1 MLPIRPTTGAPATA
15 RRRHNGVSMH
25 THPLIRGALSA
36 AIAAATLAGTSTVAS
51 AQSVTQ
57 RAEERRAA
65 RQAEAENPAE
75 SSKAA
80 PTFPSAT
87 RDEPVARASARLTP
101 LLDRL
106 FAAYESDDVAAA
118 KTLTDEIAA
127 DERANAYEK
136 GVSARIYGSML
147 LASDGQQAATLLQRA
162 VDSNGLSNN
171 EHYEAL
177 FLVAQLQV
185 QDERYE
191 DGLRTLETFLSETS
205 STDPQHLVMKGSA
218 LYQLQRYDE
227 AIAVLEPA
235 IASATPPRAD
245 WTQLLMGAY
254 ADAGRPADAARLA
267 ERVAEITPGD
277 RRAQLNLAA
286 TYLQSEQLEKAAEVY
301 ERLRASGELT
311 EDRDYR
317 NLIALYANAEG
328 KEAQTIAAINE
339 GFEKG
344 ILTPDAQAYTALGQ
358 AYFFSD
364 QTAPAIDAYQ
374 KAAPLADNGE
384 AYLNLAKILA
394 NEGRAAESKAA
405 AQQALDKGIRNPDE
419 AKSLIAR

>member
-1 MLPIRPTTGAPATA
+1 MQH
-15 RRRHNGVSMH
+15 RH
-25 THPLIRGALSA
+25 LIRGALGV
-36 AIAAATLAGTSTVAS
+36 AIAATTLAGTATEAF

-65 RQAEAENPAE
+65 RQAEAQVETPA
-75 SSKAA
+75 ATA
-80 PTFPSAT
+80 PAYPGAT
-87 RDEPVARASARLTP
+87 REEPPARASARLTP
-101 LLDRL
+101 KLERL
-106 FAAYESDDVAAA
+106 FAAYEAEDAEGA
-118 KTLTDEIAA
+118 KVLAEEIAA
-127 DERANAYEK
+127 DARANPYEK

-147 LASDGQQAATLLQRA
+147 LASDPQQAQVLLKRA
-162 VDSNGLSNN
+162 VDSNGLSNA

-177 FLVAQLQV
+177 LLVAQLQM
-185 QDERYE
+185 QDERFAE
-191 DGLRTLETFLSETS
+191 GLATLETFLAETK
-205 STDPQHLVMKGSA
+205 STDAEHLVLKGNA
-218 LYQLQRYDE
+218 LYRLQRYEE

-235 IASATPPRAD
+235 VTAAVPPRAD

-254 ADAGRPADAARLA
+254 ADAGRPADAARIA
-267 ERVAEITPGD
+267 ERVAEITPSD

-286 TYLQSEQLEKAAEVY
+286 TYLQSEQLDKATEVY
-301 ERLRASGELT
+301 ERLRAAGELT

-328 KEAQTIAAINE
+328 KESQTIAVIKE
-339 GFEKG
+339 GVEKG
-344 ILTPDAQAYTALGQ
+344 VLKEDAQTYTALAQAY
-358 AYFFSD
+358 YFSE
-364 QTAPAIDAYQ
+364 QTGPAIEAYQ
-374 KAAPLADNGE
+374 KAAPLSDNGE